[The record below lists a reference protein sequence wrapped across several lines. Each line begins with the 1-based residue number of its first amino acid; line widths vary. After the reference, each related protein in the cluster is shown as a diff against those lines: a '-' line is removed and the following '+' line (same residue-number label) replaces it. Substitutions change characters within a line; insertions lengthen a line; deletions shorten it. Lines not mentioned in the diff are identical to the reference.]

1 MQDEN
6 EQQRRAGEAQARL
19 IAIIESSDDAIVSKT
34 LDGVVRTW
42 NKGAER
48 IFGYTAEEMQPAQ
61 RPNSSCALDEVD
73 EALME
78 SFPCS
83 DPPCYTHAH
92 A

>member
-1 MQDEN
+1 MY
-6 EQQRRAGEAQARL
+6 
-19 IAIIESSDDAIVSKT
+19 T
-34 LDGVVRTW
+34 
-42 NKGAER
+42 GAETVGR
-48 IFGYTAEEMQPAQ
+48 ISDLATEAETEVERRRELHHRHITPTPWVAAAEMQPPQ
-61 RPNSSCALDEVD
+61 RPQSACPIDEVD

>member
-1 MQDEN
+1 MSPKQTNPKAEN
-6 EQQRRAGEAQARL
+6 DRPDRKDQHGPTPW
-19 IAIIESSDDAIVSKT
+19 VS
-34 LDGVVRTW
+34 
-42 NKGAER
+42 
-48 IFGYTAEEMQPAQ
+48 AEEMQPRQ
-61 RPNSSCALDEVD
+61 RPQSACALDEVD